1 MDYTKKTVKC
11 PICGK
16 SVEFSEK
23 LPPSFPFCSKRCKL
37 VDLGK
42 WLNEE
47 YTIQAFFSKESLSKE
62 IEVLDETEYIDND
75 EE

>member
-1 MDYTKKTVKC
+1 MRC

-16 SVEFSEK
+16 EARPRAENASA
-23 LPPSFPFCSKRCKL
+23 PFCSPRCKL

-47 YTIQAFFSKESLSKE
+47 YRVPTDEKPDLEEPKEAK
-62 IEVLDETEYIDND
+62 N
-75 EE
+75 